1 MEYPP
6 GTAQT
11 ACWYL
16 FQSYAESVTWRM
28 FDAYQEAIPTG
39 LPSWSILLVLLKQP
53 AGTCFR
59 ARLKV
64 LPGGCL
70 MRTRRQ
76 YLQVYPHGVSCSN
89 SLLVP
94 VSELG

>member
-1 MEYPP
+1 
-6 GTAQT
+6 
-11 ACWYL
+11 
-16 FQSYAESVTWRM
+16 M

-64 LPGGCL
+64 LPGGCVML
-70 MRTRRQ
+70 TRK
-76 YLQVYPHGVSCSN
+76 QVHPHVVALVLSSG
-89 SLLVP
+89 LLVP
-94 VSELG
+94 FSVSGLPLEESYS